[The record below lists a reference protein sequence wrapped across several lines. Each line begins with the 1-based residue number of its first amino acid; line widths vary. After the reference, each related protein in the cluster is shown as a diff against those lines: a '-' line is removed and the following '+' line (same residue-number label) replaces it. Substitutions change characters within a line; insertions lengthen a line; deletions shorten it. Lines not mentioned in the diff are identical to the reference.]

1 MITQTLVQ
9 MAYDRG
15 LRTRDLIKT
24 DKGIAMLK
32 AIVEEEGAL
41 GVGYM
46 DAIMDKIDSY
56 FIINATRNIATM
68 GVVSPDTPAD
78 TPDVM
83 VQTLIVDEVVSM
95 MNVEEFKDI
104 APYFLF

>member
-1 MITQTLVQ
+1 MITQTQTLVQ

-46 DAIMDKIDSY
+46 DAIMDKISSSMPR
-56 FIINATRNIATM
+56 ATLRLWALSLQIRPM
-68 GVVSPDTPAD
+68 SWCKP
-78 TPDVM
+78 
-83 VQTLIVDEVVSM
+83 
-95 MNVEEFKDI
+95 
-104 APYFLF
+104 

>member
-68 GVVSPDTPAD
+68 GVVSPDTP
-78 TPDVM
+78 DVM

>member
-15 LRTRDLIKT
+15 LRTRDLIKK

-68 GVVSPDTPAD
+68 GVVSPDTP
-78 TPDVM
+78 DVM
-83 VQTLIVDEVVSM
+83 VQTLIVDEVVSL

>member
-1 MITQTLVQ
+1 MITQK
-9 MAYDRG
+9 AYDRG

-24 DKGIAMLK
+24 DKGIAMLKAIVVK

-68 GVVSPDTPAD
+68 GVVSPDTP
-78 TPDVM
+78 DVM

>member
-1 MITQTLVQ
+1 MITQTQTLVQ
-9 MAYDRG
+9 MAYDSG

-68 GVVSPDTPAD
+68 GVVSPDTP
-78 TPDVM
+78 DVM

>member
-68 GVVSPDTPAD
+68 GVVSPDTP
-78 TPDVM
+78 DVV

>member
-32 AIVEEEGAL
+32 SIVEEEGAL

-68 GVVSPDTPAD
+68 GVVSTD

-83 VQTLIVDEVVSM
+83 VQTLIVDEVISM
-95 MNVEEFKDI
+95 MNVEEFKVI

>member
-1 MITQTLVQ
+1 MIEDYALVTL
-9 MAYDRG
+9 
-15 LRTRDLIKT
+15 LRQI
-24 DKGIAMLK
+24 
-32 AIVEEEGAL
+32 
-41 GVGYM
+41 
-46 DAIMDKIDSY
+46 IDSY

-68 GVVSPDTPAD
+68 GVVSPD

>member
-68 GVVSPDTPAD
+68 GVVSPDTP
-78 TPDVM
+78 DVM
-83 VQTLIVDEVVSM
+83 VQTLIVDGVVSM

>member
-56 FIINATRNIATM
+56 FIINTTRNIATM
-68 GVVSPDTPAD
+68 GVVSPD

>member
-1 MITQTLVQ
+1 MITQTLAQ
-9 MAYDRG
+9 KAYAKG

-68 GVVSPDTPAD
+68 GVVSPDTP
-78 TPDVM
+78 DVM

>member
-1 MITQTLVQ
+1 MITQMT
-9 MAYDRG
+9 YDRE

-46 DAIMDKIDSY
+46 DAKIGRASC
-56 FIINATRNIATM
+56 RER
-68 GVVSPDTPAD
+68 V
-78 TPDVM
+78 
-83 VQTLIVDEVVSM
+83 
-95 MNVEEFKDI
+95 
-104 APYFLF
+104 

>member
-1 MITQTLVQ
+1 MITQTLAQ
-9 MAYDRG
+9 KAYAKG

-68 GVVSPDTPAD
+68 GVVSPDTP
-78 TPDVM
+78 DVM

-95 MNVEEFKDI
+95 MNLEEFKDI

>member
-1 MITQTLVQ
+1 MITQK
-9 MAYDRG
+9 AYDRG

-68 GVVSPDTPAD
+68 GVVSPDT
-78 TPDVM
+78 TDVM

>member
-1 MITQTLVQ
+1 MITQMT
-9 MAYDRG
+9 YDRE

-32 AIVEEEGAL
+32 AIVEEEGSL

-56 FIINATRNIATM
+56 FIINATCNIATM
-68 GVVSPDTPAD
+68 GVVFPD

>member
-1 MITQTLVQ
+1 MITQMT
-9 MAYDRG
+9 YDRE

-68 GVVSPDTPAD
+68 GVVSPDTP
-78 TPDVM
+78 DVM
-83 VQTLIVDEVVSM
+83 VQTLIVDEVASM

>member
-1 MITQTLVQ
+1 MITQTQTLVQ

-68 GVVSPDTPAD
+68 GVVSPDTP
-78 TPDVM
+78 DVM
-83 VQTLIVDEVVSM
+83 VQTLIVEEVVSM

>member
-1 MITQTLVQ
+1 MITQTFAQ
-9 MAYDRG
+9 KAYAKG

-68 GVVSPDTPAD
+68 GVVSPDTP
-78 TPDVM
+78 DVM

-95 MNVEEFKDI
+95 MTIEEFKDI

>member
-1 MITQTLVQ
+1 MITHVQ

-68 GVVSPDTPAD
+68 GVVSPDTP
-78 TPDVM
+78 DVM

-104 APYFLF
+104 ASYFLF

>member
-1 MITQTLVQ
+1 MITQTQTLVQ

-46 DAIMDKIDSY
+46 DAIMYS
-56 FIINATRNIATM
+56 
-68 GVVSPDTPAD
+68 S
-78 TPDVM
+78 
-83 VQTLIVDEVVSM
+83 
-95 MNVEEFKDI
+95 
-104 APYFLF
+104 

>member
-1 MITQTLVQ
+1 MITQTLAQ
-9 MAYDRG
+9 KAYDKE

-68 GVVSPDTPAD
+68 GVVSPDTP
-78 TPDVM
+78 DVM

>member
-1 MITQTLVQ
+1 MITQMT
-9 MAYDRG
+9 YDRE

-32 AIVEEEGAL
+32 AIVEEGAL

-68 GVVSPDTPAD
+68 GVVSPDTP
-78 TPDVM
+78 DVM

>member
-1 MITQTLVQ
+1 MITQTQTLVQ

-15 LRTRDLIKT
+15 LLTRDLIKT

-68 GVVSPDTPAD
+68 GVVSPDTP
-78 TPDVM
+78 DVM

-95 MNVEEFKDI
+95 MNLEEFKDI

>member
-1 MITQTLVQ
+1 MITQTLAQ
-9 MAYDRG
+9 KAYDKE

-68 GVVSPDTPAD
+68 GVVSPDTP
-78 TPDVM
+78 DVM
-83 VQTLIVDEVVSM
+83 VRTLIVDEVVSM

>member
-68 GVVSPDTPAD
+68 GVVPD

>member
-46 DAIMDKIDSY
+46 DSIMDKIDSY
-56 FIINATRNIATM
+56 FIINATRNIASM
-68 GVVSPDTPAD
+68 GLVSPDTS
-78 TPDVM
+78 DVM
-83 VQTLIVDEVVSM
+83 VQTLIVDETVAM
-95 MNVEEFKDI
+95 MTVEEFKDI

>member
-1 MITQTLVQ
+1 MITQK
-9 MAYDRG
+9 AYDRG

-68 GVVSPDTPAD
+68 GVVSPDTP
-78 TPDVM
+78 DVM

>member
-1 MITQTLVQ
+1 MITQMT
-9 MAYDRG
+9 YDRE

-41 GVGYM
+41 VVGYM

-68 GVVSPDTPAD
+68 GVVSPDTP
-78 TPDVM
+78 DVM

>member
-56 FIINATRNIATM
+56 FIINATRNIASM
-68 GVVSPDTPAD
+68 GLVSPDTS
-78 TPDVM
+78 DVM
-83 VQTLIVDEVVSM
+83 VQTLIVDETVAM
-95 MNVEEFKDI
+95 MTVEEFKDI

>member
-1 MITQTLVQ
+1 MTL
-9 MAYDRG
+9 
-15 LRTRDLIKT
+15 LRQI
-24 DKGIAMLK
+24 
-32 AIVEEEGAL
+32 
-41 GVGYM
+41 
-46 DAIMDKIDSY
+46 IDSY

-68 GVVSPDTPAD
+68 GVVSPD

>member
-1 MITQTLVQ
+1 MITQTQTLVQ
-9 MAYDRG
+9 MAYDRE

-68 GVVSPDTPAD
+68 GVVSPDTP
-78 TPDVM
+78 DVM

-95 MNVEEFKDI
+95 MNLEEFKDI

>member
-1 MITQTLVQ
+1 MITQTLAQ

-68 GVVSPDTPAD
+68 GVVSPDTP
-78 TPDVM
+78 DVM

-95 MNVEEFKDI
+95 MNLEEFKDI

>member
-1 MITQTLVQ
+1 MITQMT
-9 MAYDRG
+9 YDRE

-46 DAIMDKIDSY
+46 DAIMDKLILISSSMPR
-56 FIINATRNIATM
+56 ATLRLWALSLQIRPM
-68 GVVSPDTPAD
+68 SWCKP
-78 TPDVM
+78 
-83 VQTLIVDEVVSM
+83 
-95 MNVEEFKDI
+95 
-104 APYFLF
+104 

>member
-1 MITQTLVQ
+1 MITQTLAQ
-9 MAYDRG
+9 KAYTKG

-68 GVVSPDTPAD
+68 GVVSPDTP
-78 TPDVM
+78 DVM
-83 VQTLIVDEVVSM
+83 VQTLIVDEVVRM
-95 MNVEEFKDI
+95 MDVEEFKDI
-104 APYFLF
+104 ASYFLF

>member
-41 GVGYM
+41 GVGCM

-68 GVVSPDTPAD
+68 GVVSPD

>member
-68 GVVSPDTPAD
+68 GVVSPDTP
-78 TPDVM
+78 DVM

-95 MNVEEFKDI
+95 MNLEEFKDI

>member
-1 MITQTLVQ
+1 MITQMT
-9 MAYDRG
+9 YDRE

-46 DAIMDKIDSY
+46 DAIMDRIDSY

-68 GVVSPDTPAD
+68 GVVFPD
-78 TPDVM
+78 TPDVL